1 MSRSA
6 LRRSLLAALFVAVTT
21 LPAFAQADHS
31 QSSTL
36 SKSHSAPQTSTPQT
50 PAPTGALNA
59 STRYRPRAG
68 RAKPVVAV
76 VGSNESTELIDFV
89 APYGI
94 LSRSGV
100 ADVRALGVS
109 PGPIKMRPAVVVQ
122 PEATTAQ
129 FDQDLPEGADFVIV
143 PAGPTD
149 RTAPALVSW
158 LQAQSAKGAMIVSI
172 CDGALAV
179 ARAGLFKG
187 HRATGH
193 FATRSMRERDFPDTQ
208 WVHNVR
214 YVFDGEVASSAGVS
228 AALPM
233 SVALVEAIAGRDRAA
248 AVAQELGLAGWD
260 SGHNSDGFSLGAGGL
275 LRLSSN
281 GWFSSR
287 DDIELPIADGV
298 DELTLAITADAM
310 GRTNRTRT
318 YTSAKSMSPVRTR
331 NGLVIVPDQ
340 LTSSAPSQHL
350 VTMNLDEVL
359 PGEALDKTLAEIDRR
374 YGKST
379 GDLVAIQLEYPR

>member
-1 MSRSA
+1 MSRFPFGRSV
-6 LRRSLLAALFVAVTT
+6 LLSLLVSATALPV
-21 LPAFAQADHS
+21 FAQLDHS
-31 QSSTL
+31 QLPTMPVSHPVPQIST
-36 SKSHSAPQTSTPQT
+36 QQT
-50 PAPTGALNA
+50 PDPTGSTNA
-59 STRYRPRAG
+59 ATPYRPRAG

-76 VGSNESTELIDFV
+76 VGANESTELIDFV
-89 APYGI
+89 APFGI

-100 ADVRALGVS
+100 ADVRALGVE

-122 PEATTAQ
+122 PEATTGQ
-129 FDQDLPEGADFVIV
+129 FDQELPEGADFVIV

-193 FATRSMRERDFPDTQ
+193 FATRTMREREFPNTQ

-248 AVAQELGLAGWD
+248 AVAQELGLVAWD
-260 SGHNSDGFSLGAGGL
+260 SGHNSEGFSLGAVGL

-281 GWFSSR
+281 GWIFSR

-318 YTSAKSMSPVRTR
+318 YTSAKSTLPVRTR
-331 NGLVIVPDQ
+331 NGLVIVPDR

-350 VTMNLDEVL
+350 VTMSIGEVL
-359 PGEALDKTLAEIDRR
+359 PGEALDRTLAEIDRR

-379 GDLVAIQLEYPR
+379 GDLVSIQLEYPR